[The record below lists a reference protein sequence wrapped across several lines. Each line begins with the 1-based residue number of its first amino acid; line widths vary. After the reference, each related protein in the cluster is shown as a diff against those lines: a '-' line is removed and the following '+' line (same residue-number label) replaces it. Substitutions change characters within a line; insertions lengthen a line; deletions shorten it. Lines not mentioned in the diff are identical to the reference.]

1 MDVKTLWYSGSVSDW
16 YERLLLYYHMPS
28 VVGNYPLEL
37 QLEMLKPEDVEAMT
51 AEQFYDFLYSKY
63 YVWKFTYCSALQGN
77 RTKLEKY
84 KTEGMEPLGDIN
96 NRVFAL
102 YEESP
107 KDTESLIKEVAQIF
121 GMAAAAGSGLL
132 SILFPDYYGTID
144 CFAVESL
151 QKVGLEEAQRMNPKS
166 LTITDAV
173 VLEDIY
179 RNKARELNS
188 SFGGNYWTPRRIDMV
203 LWAYGRSKCREEI

>member
-28 VVGNYPLEL
+28 VVGNYSLEI

-84 KTEGMEPLGDIN
+84 KTEGMEPLGDIK

-102 YEESP
+102 YEES
-107 KDTESLIKEVAQIF
+107 VA
-121 GMAAAAGSGLL
+121 G
-132 SILFPDYYGTID
+132 PPT
-144 CFAVESL
+144 
-151 QKVGLEEAQRMNPKS
+151 
-166 LTITDAV
+166 
-173 VLEDIY
+173 
-179 RNKARELNS
+179 
-188 SFGGNYWTPRRIDMV
+188 
-203 LWAYGRSKCREEI
+203 